1 MQKSGPIDGYRDDSL
16 ELEMDTMPWDR
27 TLARQL
33 LPSLYPSI
41 RYFIALFIALQW
53 LFYGEYRSS
62 FSQTSSSWSS
72 VCWTVLLA
80 TNCKLHFIALP
91 NGVSLPSMPTV
102 RKRRVRERKGEREME
117 MINKIDKNQ
126 ITGLFY
132 WQVSASFSCSS
143 SSNPPQAHFIGIFMN
158 AEQPLDQFSRSP
170 SLSRDNKLIRNCLLI
185 INYDRNRFPTN
196 AKGDEVRKRGTN
208 KYRSIIIELK
218 EPPPPPLAPVQE
230 QDHPG

>member
-1 MQKSGPIDGYRDDSL
+1 MDRGTTVWNWKWTQCPGTGHSRDNSCLLFIPVFDSL
-16 ELEMDTMPWDR
+16 LPYLLHYSDFFTENIAPLSLRPPPPDLLFAGQFYWRQTANCILLRYR
-27 TLARQL
+27 TGC
-33 LPSLYPSI
+33 P
-41 RYFIALFIALQW
+41 F
-53 LFYGEYRSS
+53 
-62 FSQTSSSWSS
+62 TS
-72 VCWTVLLA
+72 T
-80 TNCKLHFIALP
+80 
-91 NGVSLPSMPTV
+91 PTV

-117 MINKIDKNQ
+117 IINKIDKNQ
-126 ITGLFY
+126 INGLFY

-143 SSNPPQAHFIGIFMN
+143 SSNPPQAHFIGIFMK

-185 INYDRNRFPTN
+185 INYDRNRFPAS
-196 AKGDEVRKRGTN
+196 AKGNEERRRGTN